1 MADINNPQA
10 VLFTNQMA
18 RPLADSLETAYRT
31 AVKVVEDWNAQNMAA
46 LIPNDAAAQIFDG
59 AESDGRPI
67 AHGADVV
74 NIITRA
80 MELMA
85 DYEAN
90 GLAKLNTVLA
100 ISVNGQSRV

>member
-10 VLFTNQMA
+10 VAFTNNMA
-18 RPLADSLETAYRT
+18 RPLADALECAYRS
-31 AVKVVEDWNAQNMAA
+31 AKRVVEDWNAQGMSG

-74 NIITRA
+74 NVITRA
-80 MELMA
+80 MELIA